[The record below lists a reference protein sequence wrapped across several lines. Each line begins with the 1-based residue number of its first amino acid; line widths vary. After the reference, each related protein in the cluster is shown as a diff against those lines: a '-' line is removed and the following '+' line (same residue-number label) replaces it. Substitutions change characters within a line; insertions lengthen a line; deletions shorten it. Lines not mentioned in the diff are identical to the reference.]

1 MFTIFLFRETLPFT
15 ILGLDSAANYLEV
28 IIFSIVFILLKSS
41 FEIGDHPFEIFYCN
55 IQPRLQF
62 FHESGLGTPHHA
74 DSTAHQ
80 LFKLC
85 PAWQERRLKIM
96 QAARNQNRGALNT
109 MNRKMFA
116 DLNPDIPNIV
126 LFDGVDED
134 SQGINGL
141 TTEPLAQLQ
150 SLILGYFHAQMPCI
164 AFGSL
169 RRSTNDQW
177 KEAATLVEAGIP
189 VLYIDIRNRTQQDYN
204 QSLGSIWERVNGEN
218 LAYLETLLRSG
229 RLDVLNTCRLS
240 YFHSVFTRARLGE
253 DQGTRSRSNTGR
265 ISIFSAIKMLQSE
278 SREEHCCLSRLSS
291 QVQISSK
298 ITFFR

>member
-15 ILGLDSAANYLEV
+15 ILGLDSAAKYLEV
-28 IIFSIVFILLKSS
+28 IIFSIVFILLKPS
-41 FEIGDHPFEIFYCN
+41 FEIDDHPFDNLFCK
-55 IQPRLQF
+55 IQPWLQF

-96 QAARNQNRGALNT
+96 EAARIQNRGALNT
-109 MNRKMFA
+109 MNSKMFA

-169 RRSTNDQW
+169 RHSTRDQW

-189 VLYIDIRNRTQQDYN
+189 VVYVDIRSRTQQDYS
-204 QSLGSIWERVNGEN
+204 QSLGSIWEKVNGEN
-218 LAYLETLLRSG
+218 LAYLETLSRSG

-240 YFHSVFTRARLGE
+240 YFHSVFTRARE
-253 DQGTRSRSNTGR
+253 DQGARSRSNTGR
-265 ISIFSAIKMLQSE
+265 ISIYSAIKMLQSE
-278 SREEHCCLSRLSS
+278 SREEHCWLSRLSS
-291 QVQISSK
+291 QVH
-298 ITFFR
+298 ITSIFSFFR